1 MSSMAKDVNSAAI
14 QVANIQTNTYQEN
27 ESIREQ
33 AEEYFPL
40 TSVEKKLC
48 AISFGTGVV
57 LLAIFLG
64 AFWA

>member
-1 MSSMAKDVNSAAI
+1 MSKGSFSTAANP
-14 QVANIQTNTYQEN
+14 ADIQTSTYQEN

-40 TSVEKKLC
+40 TPVEKKLC
-48 AISFGTGVV
+48 AISFGAGVV

-64 AFWA
+64 IFRL

>member
-1 MSSMAKDVNSAAI
+1 MVKGTINPAI
-14 QVANIQTNTYQEN
+14 QPADVQENTYQEN
-27 ESIREQ
+27 ASIREQ

-57 LLAIFLG
+57 LLAIFL
-64 AFWA
+64 ALFRL